1 VQLKNR
7 MKKIQTHQY
16 KEIALANL
24 KRFRYVAKTNKYA
37 KGSKY
42 DLIET
47 NKKNTLGFEITEYN
61 IIEL

>member
-1 VQLKNR
+1 

-24 KRFRYVAKTNKYA
+24 KRFRNVSETNKYA

-47 NKKNTLGFEITEYN
+47 NKKNSLGFKITEYN